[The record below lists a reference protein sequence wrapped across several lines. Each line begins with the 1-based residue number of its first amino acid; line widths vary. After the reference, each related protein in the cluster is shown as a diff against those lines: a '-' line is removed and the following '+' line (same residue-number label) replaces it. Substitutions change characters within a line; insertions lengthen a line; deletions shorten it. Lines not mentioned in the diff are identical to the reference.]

1 MNEIDQI
8 KLKTKPN
15 ELKSLIQVPGWFSL
29 FIQSVSEIRVPI
41 LISGRTRQF
50 MKLFSASITF
60 CKIRKRI
67 LILII

>member
-15 ELKSLIQVPGWFSL
+15 ELKSLIQVGFSL
-29 FIQSVSEIRVPI
+29 FIQSVSEIRVSI